1 MFLGV
6 HGYLFVCL
14 VSGTLVIVVVCYKA
28 IQRVTVTKGLN
39 CA

>member
-6 HGYLFVCL
+6 HNYLFVCL
-14 VSGTLVIVVVCYKA
+14 FFGSLVIAVVCYKA

-39 CA
+39 CT